1 MDEIRDAVEVLI
13 EDHRYIEVLLE
24 QFDLQDDPAEMRRLF
39 FRIAGELAAHE
50 AAEQDVVFPP
60 ARAAVPSGRRDVHEL
75 TREHEE
81 VNSLLA
87 KMLTL
92 DPSCAAFA
100 KRAGALVLELRAHFA
115 EEEELLF
122 PALRAALEPSVLA
135 GLATR
140 VRAAKRSAPMFP
152 VA

>member
-1 MDEIRDAVEVLI
+1 MDEISDAIDLLI

-24 QFDLQDDPAEMRRLF
+24 RLDLSDDPAEMRGLF
-39 FRIAGELAAHE
+39 IRIAGDLAAHE
-50 AAEQDVVFPP
+50 SAERDVVFPA

-75 TREHEE
+75 TGEHEE

-87 KMLTL
+87 EMLTL
-92 DPSCAAFA
+92 DPSSAGFA
-100 KRAGALVLELRAHFA
+100 KRACALVLELRAHFA
-115 EEEELLF
+115 EEEEVLF
-122 PALRAALEPSVLA
+122 PALRAALEPAVLV